1 MNAGRPAYT
10 ISMVLVLL
18 TVAGIF
24 HVWGDSGL
32 DSAVYRPPGPEETR
46 YAGLDYEPYSPEE
59 FPEWAHQLRRYET
72 IFFGSLPFAFLFTS
86 LGFDFYA
93 YAANDFD
100 DNYLPLF
107 LGTSPEKEDFN
118 NRTIGARIAVSISLS
133 AVIAYID
140 YLIERKQDE
149 ASP

>member
-1 MNAGRPAYT
+1 MKKVRRALVVA
-10 ISMVLVLL
+10 VLAIMLF
-18 TVAGIF
+18 VAGISR
-24 HVWGDSGL
+24 V
-32 DSAVYRPPGPEETR
+32 SADPVFESPVYQPLRTGEIGYT
-46 YAGLDYEPYSPEE
+46 GLDYEPYSPDE

-100 DNYLPLF
+100 SNYLPLF

-118 NRTIGARIAVSISLS
+118 NRTVGARILVSISFS
-133 AVIAYID
+133 AMIAYID
-140 YLIERKQDE
+140 YLIEREQDE